1 MSDDPIMDEA
11 ADAIQRISDEERAN
25 LSREERL
32 ARDRRPETA
41 AIQHG
46 LWMRDG
52 AALLCD
58 RCRVAEYCEY
68 RADGARC
75 PVEVAYMERR
85 RKEVRGIIRDEGDA
99 PDHYAA
105 AIGRLIYAEVRFAR
119 AQRYLSIY
127 DEFDPNS
134 RDYNGVAKQIP
145 ALQRAC
151 EQAEDQLHLSRAAQ
165 VKLRAQR
172 DAASGGG
179 KSSMTGLVIEADAR
193 AVDVEFED
201 EGGDGDGSGLE
212 ARATDDQGNDHGSM
226 EGDGCE

>member
-11 ADAIQRISDEERAN
+11 AEAIQRISDEERRTMT
-25 LSREERL
+25 REERL
-32 ARDRRPETA
+32 ALDRRPETA

-58 RCRVAEYCEY
+58 RCRVQYYCEHHT
-68 RADGARC
+68 DGERC
-75 PVEVAYMERR
+75 PVERAYMERR
-85 RKEVRGIIRDEGDA
+85 RQEVRGIIREEGDT

-105 AIGRLIYAEVRFAR
+105 AIGRLIYAEVRYAR
-119 AQRYLSIY
+119 AQRFLSIY
-127 DEFDPNS
+127 DEFDPES
-134 RDYNGVAKQIP
+134 YDYNGVAKQLP

-165 VKLRAQR
+165 IKLRAQR

-179 KSSMTGLVIEADAR
+179 VSPMTGLVVATDAR
-193 AVDVEFED
+193 AVDAEFEEEGEGGD
-201 EGGDGDGSGLE
+201 GGDGDGDDSNDNG
-212 ARATDDQGNDHGSM
+212 AT
-226 EGDGCE
+226 EGE